1 MVKLP
6 PHNKGAIMRKYRKSL
21 NVGFKF
27 CNRCDAE
34 LEINDRNFVKDSS
47 RSDGFSYECKKCH
60 SKRKKGRDRRKER
73 WSNMTDEQKERK
85 RSMSKKYAETLKGR
99 AIFLKKSYKRMD
111 ECDLTTEEIMLIIS
125 KPCEHC
131 GTTDLKRGLD
141 RIDNRLP
148 HVRGNVAPS
157 CLPCNFARG
166 DRFTFDEMKKIG
178 SVIRQVLKD
187 RNPSSTGNEGRPE

>member
-1 MVKLP
+1 
-6 PHNKGAIMRKYRKSL
+6 MRKYRKSL

-27 CNRCDAE
+27 CNRCDDE
-34 LEINDRNFVKDSS
+34 FEINDRNFVKDSS
-47 RSDGFSYECKKCH
+47 RSDGFSYECRKCH
-60 SKRKKGRDRRKER
+60 SERKKGRDRRKER

-85 RSMSKKYAETLKGR
+85 RSSAKKYAATLKGR
-99 AIFLKKSYKRMD
+99 AIFLKKSYKKMD
-111 ECDLTTEEIMLIIS
+111 SCDLTIDEIMELIQ

-131 GTTDLKRGLD
+131 GTLDINRGLD

-148 HVRGNVAPS
+148 HTKDNVVPS

-166 DRFTFDEMKKIG
+166 DRFTFEEMKKIG

-187 RNPSSTGNEGRPE
+187 RNPSSTENAVRLD